1 MVGWD
6 WVERMRRRGER
17 KKVGSLYG
25 SFVHTEKPD
34 EVLNGKAAKTT
45 AIAFAHRAVR

>member
-1 MVGWD
+1 
-6 WVERMRRRGER
+6 
-17 KKVGSLYG
+17 LYG